1 MTTIPAQFSGIL
13 LFDKPKGITSHDAV
27 DLLRRRLNFK
37 KIGHTGTLDP
47 MATGLLVM
55 LLGPATKYQAKL
67 QSCAKVYSGA
77 ITLGVETDTWDAE
90 GRILKETPVSGITQ
104 EKIKSIIGFF
114 TGKVVQQVPSFS
126 AVRYKGKHLYKLA
139 RKNTAMPA
147 IRREVNIKWNSYSFK
162 TPVLK
167 FEVECSGGTYV
178 RSIAYEMG
186 RMLGTGGHLSELRRL
201 TVNRWRTA
209 DALDRESLQKL
220 SVDSIMARLL
230 EVPPDLKNL

>member
-1 MTTIPAQFSGIL
+1 MNTGLPHFSGIL
-13 LFDKPKGITSHDAV
+13 LFDKPRGITSHDAV

-67 QSCAKVYSGA
+67 QNCAKVYSGA

-90 GRILKETPVSGITQ
+90 GKVLKETHAAGITQ
-104 EKIKSIIGFF
+104 EKIKNIIGFF

-139 RKNTAMPA
+139 RKNTAMPT

-186 RMLGTGGHLSELRRL
+186 RMLGAGGHLSELRRL
-201 TVNRWRTA
+201 SVNRWKVGE
-209 DALDRESLQKL
+209 ALDRETLQKL
-220 SVDSIMARLL
+220 PLDTLKSRLL

>member
-1 MTTIPAQFSGIL
+1 MNLSPQFSGLL

-27 DLLRRRLNFK
+27 DILRRRLNFK

-55 LLGPATKYQAKL
+55 LLGPSTKYQAKL
-67 QSCAKVYSGA
+67 QNCAKIYSGA

-90 GRILKETPVSGITQ
+90 GKVIKETPVAGMTH
-104 EKIKSIIGFF
+104 ERIKGIIGFF
-114 TGKVVQQVPSFS
+114 TGKVVQQIPSFS

-139 RKNTAMPA
+139 RKNTAVPPM
-147 IRREVNIKWNSYSFK
+147 RREVNIKWKNYSFK
-162 TPVLK
+162 QPLLN

-201 TVNRWRTA
+201 SVNRWKVD
-209 DALDRESLQKL
+209 DALNRETLQKL
-220 SVDSIMARLL
+220 SLEALKARLL

>member
-1 MTTIPAQFSGIL
+1 MNIVTPQLSGIL

-67 QSCAKVYSGA
+67 QNCAKVYRGA

-90 GRILKETPVSGITQ
+90 GKVLNETPVAGITQ
-104 EKIKSIIGFF
+104 EKIKNIIGFF

-139 RKNTAMPA
+139 RKNTAMPT
-147 IRREVNIKWNSYSFK
+147 IRREVNIKWNNYSFK

-201 TVNRWRTA
+201 SVNRWKAA
-209 DALDRESLQKL
+209 DALDRETLQKL
-220 SVDSIMARLL
+220 PLEALKALLL

>member
-1 MTTIPAQFSGIL
+1 MNISTFQYSGIL

-27 DLLRRRLNFK
+27 DLLRHRLNFK

-67 QSCAKVYSGA
+67 QNCAKVYKGA

-90 GRILKETPVSGITQ
+90 GKILKETQVTGITQ
-104 EKIKSIIGFF
+104 EKIKNIIGFF
-114 TGKVVQQVPSFS
+114 TGKVVQQIPPFS
-126 AVRYKGKHLYKLA
+126 AVRYKGKPLYKLA
-139 RKNTAMPA
+139 RKNKAVPT
-147 IRREVNIKWNSYSFK
+147 IRREVNIKWNNYSFK

-167 FEVECSGGTYV
+167 FEVECSGGTYI

-201 TVNRWRTA
+201 SVNRWQADDAMDRETLQQLSL
-209 DALDRESLQKL
+209 DALK
-220 SVDSIMARLL
+220 ARLL

>member
-1 MTTIPAQFSGIL
+1 MKLLSPTLSGIL

-55 LLGPATKYQAKL
+55 LLGPAVKYQSRL
-67 QSCAKVYSGA
+67 QGCAKVYSGA
-77 ITLGVETDTWDAE
+77 ITLGVETDTWDAA
-90 GRILKETPVSGITQ
+90 GKVLKEAPVAGISQ
-104 EKIKSIIGFF
+104 EKIKSVIGFF

-126 AVRYKGKHLYKLA
+126 AVRYKGTHLYKLA
-139 RKNTAMPA
+139 RKNSAVPA
-147 IRREVNIKWNSYSFK
+147 IRREVNIKWNAYSFK
-162 TPVLK
+162 KPCLN

-178 RSIAYEMG
+178 RSIAYEIG

-201 TVNRWRTA
+201 SVNRWKVA
-209 DALDRESLQKL
+209 DAIDRETLQKL
-220 SVDSIMARLL
+220 PLETLNARLL

>member
-1 MTTIPAQFSGIL
+1 MTLLPQFSGIL

-55 LLGPATKYQAKL
+55 LLGPATKYQARL
-67 QSCAKVYSGA
+67 QSCAKIYSGA
-77 ITLGVETDTWDAE
+77 ITLGIETDTWDAE
-90 GRILKETPVSGITQ
+90 GKVVKETPVAGVTQ
-104 EKIKSIIGFF
+104 ERIKGIIGFF

-139 RKNTAMPA
+139 RKNTAVPA
-147 IRREVNIKWNSYSFK
+147 MRREVNIKWKHYSFK
-162 TPVLK
+162 HPVLK
-167 FEVECSGGTYV
+167 FEVECSGGTYI

-201 TVNRWRTA
+201 AVNRWKVD
-209 DALDRESLQKL
+209 DALNREALQKL
-220 SVDSIMARLL
+220 PLETLKARLL
-230 EVPPDLKNL
+230 EVPADM

>member
-1 MTTIPAQFSGIL
+1 MNVLPQFSGIL

-55 LLGPATKYQAKL
+55 LLGSATRYQAGL
-67 QSCAKVYSGA
+67 QHCAKVYSGA

-90 GRILKETPVSGITQ
+90 GKVLKETPVTGVTQ
-104 EKIKSIIGFF
+104 ERIKGIIGFF
-114 TGKVVQQVPSFS
+114 TGKVVQQVPAFS

-139 RKNTAMPA
+139 RKNTAVPTL
-147 IRREVNIKWNSYSFK
+147 RREVNIKWKNYSFK
-162 TPVLK
+162 SPCLN

-178 RSIAYEMG
+178 RSIAYEIG
-186 RMLGTGGHLSELRRL
+186 RMLGTGGHLSELCRL
-201 TVNRWRTA
+201 KVNRWKVD
-209 DALDRESLQKL
+209 DALSREALQKL
-220 SVDSIMARLL
+220 PLEALKARLL
-230 EVPPDLKNL
+230 EVPPDLIA

>member
-1 MTTIPAQFSGIL
+1 MTTVPQQISGIL

-27 DLLRRRLNFK
+27 DLVRRRLNFK

-67 QSCAKVYSGA
+67 QNCAKVYSGA

-90 GRILKETPVSGITQ
+90 GRVLKETPVSGITQ
-104 EKIKSIIGFF
+104 DKIRNVIGFF
-114 TGKVVQQVPSFS
+114 TGKVVQQVPAFS

-139 RKNTAMPA
+139 RKNAAMPA
-147 IRREVNIKWNSYSFK
+147 IRRDVNITWNNYSFK

-167 FEVECSGGTYV
+167 FSLECSGGTYV

-201 TVNRWRTA
+201 SVNRWKVG
-209 DALDRESLQKL
+209 DALDREALQKL
-220 SVDSIMARLL
+220 SPEALKDRLL
-230 EVPPDLKNL
+230 EVPSDLKNL

>member
-1 MTTIPAQFSGIL
+1 MNVVSPHFSGIL

-27 DLLRRRLNFK
+27 DLLRRRFNFK

-67 QSCAKVYSGA
+67 QNCVKVYSGA
-77 ITLGVETDTWDAE
+77 VTLGVETDTWDAE
-90 GRILKETPVSGITQ
+90 GKVQKETQVSGITQ
-104 EKIKSIIGFF
+104 EKIKSVIGFF
-114 TGKVVQQVPSFS
+114 TGKVIQQVPSFS

-139 RKNTAMPA
+139 RKNSAMPT
-147 IRREVNIKWNSYSFK
+147 IRREVNITWHSYSFK

-178 RSIAYEMG
+178 RSIAYEIG

-201 TVNRWRTA
+201 SVNRWKA
-209 DALDRESLQKL
+209 DEALDREALQKL
-220 SVDSIMARLL
+220 PVEALKARLL
-230 EVPPDLKNL
+230 DVPPDLKNL

>member
-1 MTTIPAQFSGIL
+1 MNLVPQFSGIL
-13 LFDKPKGITSHDAV
+13 LFDKPRGITSHDAV

-55 LLGPATKYQAKL
+55 LLGAATRHQAGL
-67 QSCAKVYSGA
+67 QGCAKVYSGV

-90 GRILKETPVSGITQ
+90 GKVVRESPVTGVTQ
-104 EKIKSIIGFF
+104 ERIKGIVGFF

-139 RKNTAMPA
+139 RKNTAVPA
-147 IRREVNIKWNSYSFK
+147 MRREVNIKWKSYSFNS
-162 TPVLK
+162 PFLS

-178 RSIAYEMG
+178 RSIAYEIG

-201 TVNRWRTA
+201 KVNRWEVA
-209 DALDRESLQKL
+209 DALNRETLQKL
-220 SVDSIMARLL
+220 PLEALKARLL
-230 EVPPDLKNL
+230 EVPPDLKGP

>member
-1 MTTIPAQFSGIL
+1 MNTGSPHWSGML

-27 DLLRRRLNFK
+27 DLLRRHINFRQ
-37 KIGHTGTLDP
+37 IGHTGTLDP

-67 QSCAKVYSGA
+67 QNCAKVYSGA
-77 ITLGVETDTWDAE
+77 ITLGIETDTWDAE
-90 GRILKETPVSGITQ
+90 GKVLKRTQVAGITQ
-104 EKIKSIIGFF
+104 EKIKNIIGFF

-126 AVRYKGKHLYKLA
+126 AVRYRGKHLYKLA

-147 IRREVNIKWNSYSFK
+147 IRREVNIKWNDYSFR
-162 TPVLK
+162 TPVLR
-167 FEVECSGGTYV
+167 FELECSGGTYV

-186 RMLGTGGHLSELRRL
+186 RMLGSGGHLSELRRL
-201 TVNRWRTA
+201 SVNRWLA
-209 DALDRESLQKL
+209 SDALDRETLQKL
-220 SVDSIMARLL
+220 APEAVRARLL

>member
-1 MTTIPAQFSGIL
+1 MTTASPQFSGIL

-27 DLLRRRLNFK
+27 DLLRRRFNFK

-55 LLGPATKYQAKL
+55 LLGPATKYLARL
-67 QSCAKVYSGA
+67 QNCAKVYSGA

-90 GRILKETPVSGITQ
+90 GKVRKETPVAGITQ
-104 EKIKSIIGFF
+104 EKIKNIIGFF

-139 RKNTAMPA
+139 RKNKAMPT
-147 IRREVNIKWNSYSFK
+147 IRREVNIRWNNYFFK

-201 TVNRWRTA
+201 SVNRWRVK
-209 DALDRESLQKL
+209 DALDRETLLKTPL
-220 SVDSIMARLL
+220 EVLMARFL
-230 EVPPDLKNL
+230 EVPQDLKNL

>member
-1 MTTIPAQFSGIL
+1 MKPASPQISGLL

-27 DLLRRRLNFK
+27 DLLRRRFNFK

-55 LLGPATKYQAKL
+55 LMGPATKYQAKL
-67 QSCAKVYSGA
+67 QSCVKVYSGVV
-77 ITLGVETDTWDAE
+77 TLGVETDTWDAE
-90 GRILKETPVSGITQ
+90 GKVLRETPAAGITQ
-104 EKIKSIIGFF
+104 EKIKNVIGFF

-126 AVRYKGKHLYKLA
+126 AVRYKGTHLYKLA
-139 RKNTAMPA
+139 RKNSAVPA
-147 IRREVNIKWNSYSFK
+147 IRREVNIKWNRYSFK
-162 TPVLK
+162 EPLLK

-178 RSIAYEMG
+178 RSIAYEIG

-201 TVNRWRTA
+201 SVNRWKVA
-209 DALDRESLQKL
+209 DALDRETLQKL
-220 SVDSIMARLL
+220 PLENLKARLL